1 GVGGWGGGGRAGGVP
16 AGAAARGSSRLPR
29 WNGHGAASRRPGR
42 PRGVRPR
49 WPRGRGNPEGCRRGR
64 GGETAGGTGARWG
77 WANPWRRR
85 SGGCRSP
92 VARAGRSPDGSGQ
105 GWEVAWSNLAKSWA
119 GDQPTHYCT
128 NVVGRSNLV
137 SGFRDQ
143 TSCRVTVALALAD
156 AGMAV
161 YQDDVE
167 RDEVEDVAEE
177 VLANGEAAR
186 ELGTDLGI
194 NLIPGASDLRA
205 QETTQG
211 AEQIGE
217 GLRAAP
223 RAPLDPLA
231 RGPVLDG
238 GPR

>member
-143 TSCRVTVALALAD
+143 TSCRVTLPLPSSWFRVVRWRWPRAS
-156 AGMAV
+156 V
-161 YQDDVE
+161 SS
-167 RDEVEDVAEE
+167 
-177 VLANGEAAR
+177 
-186 ELGTDLGI
+186 T
-194 NLIPGASDLRA
+194 GASSHILISFRTKRSLMRRDSDFINSAWGIASKYPDRSPS
-205 QETTQG
+205 TTS
-211 AEQIGE
+211 
-217 GLRAAP
+217 
-223 RAPLDPLA
+223 
-231 RGPVLDG
+231 V
-238 GPR
+238 